1 MSVVE
6 AAAVQQERIYVASGF
21 VEDDYI
27 RDDKQP
33 TSTSKIA
40 NILVLGAANR
50 VSATAT
56 SFFASSYTV
65 SPGYLAASVASIQA
79 ASQKTIALSAVGSA
93 VAEIECPGRLK
104 WNEQADSATGWNGD
118 VNVAVSWEEQSSDGT
133 TFSEQQAAGSTWNTI
148 EITEES
154 PFG

>member
-1 MSVVE
+1 MGIVS

-40 NILVLGAANR
+40 NVLVLGAANKI
-50 VSATAT
+50 SATTT

-65 SPGYLAASVASIQA
+65 SLGYLAAGVASIQA
-79 ASQKTIALSAVGSA
+79 ASKKTIALSAVSA
-93 VAEIECPGRLK
+93 AAAEIECPGRLK
-104 WNEQADSATGWNGD
+104 WNEQADSATGWDGD
-118 VNVAVSWEEQSSDGT
+118 VNVAVSWAEQVSEGT
-133 TFSEQQAAGSTWNTI
+133 AFSEQQAKGSTWNTI